1 MTRKVGTYRTRN
13 GNGFYKFGF
22 KSVGSYYQVDI
33 EDMPSYGNRSSDGHS
48 THRLTSDTS
57 ASGYR
62 ICFGND
68 YTVDSLSKA
77 QKYAQGWAE
86 STQDY
91 IEKGI
96 RF

>member
-13 GNGFYKFGF
+13 GKGHYKFGF
-22 KSVGSYYQVDI
+22 RQEGGRVEVDI
-33 EDMPSYGNRSSDGHS
+33 DATPSYKGRSEDAHT
-48 THRLTSDTS
+48 THRLNSSTART
-57 ASGYR
+57 GTK
-62 ICFGND
+62 ICFANA
-68 YTVDSLSKA
+68 DSVRTIEQA

-91 IEKGI
+91 IEKGK